1 MAMKTKVMVEA
12 VVARVIV
19 NLDYNQWRSQCPFS
33 HVQGTYSSFLVHGY
47 AALFIQVFA
56 PCP

>member
-1 MAMKTKVMVEA
+1 MAMKTKVMIEA
-12 VVARVIV
+12 VVVRVIV
-19 NLDYNQWRSQCPFS
+19 NLDYNQWRSLYPSS
-33 HVQGTYSSFLVHGY
+33 HVQGTYSSFLVHGC